1 MLDLK
6 GVTVASGV
14 VCNSKK
20 TKISHVLK
28 AISATNAI
36 GFSTIRI
43 TLGVENTEAD
53 VKGILKALRAA
64 LRR

>member
-1 MLDLK
+1 MR
-6 GVTVASGV
+6 V

-28 AISATNAI
+28 AINATNAI